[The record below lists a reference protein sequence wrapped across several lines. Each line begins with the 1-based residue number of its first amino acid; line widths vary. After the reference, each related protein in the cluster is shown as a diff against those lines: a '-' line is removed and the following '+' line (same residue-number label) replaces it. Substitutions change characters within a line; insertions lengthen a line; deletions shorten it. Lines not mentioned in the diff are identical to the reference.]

1 LKFFDDTQIGVFG
14 LDETLAELFSE
25 GRPANDETAEEII
38 RRLEAH
44 KNYIPTSDRA
54 HKEYAYMLLKEY
66 RTYIKEQTD
75 TNKK

>member
-1 LKFFDDTQIGVFG
+1 MFG

-25 GRPANDETAEEII
+25 GRPANNETAEEII

-54 HKEYAYMLLKEY
+54 HQEYAYILLKEY
-66 RTYIKEQTD
+66 RKYIKHQTD
-75 TNKK
+75 KEKK